1 MIDLTTITRRPFHKA
16 VVPPPVV
23 IPAPSSEGTTL
34 ITEQQ
39 VLFATAA
46 ATAMPRVRPSRWS
59 VAVKAVSHAMSAVFT
74 DSPPPAQRYRARRY
88 TYLEDALM
96 SREMGRL

>member
-1 MIDLTTITRRPFHKA
+1 MINQTTTRRTFHRT
-16 VVPPPVV
+16 VITSPVV
-23 IPAPSSEGTTL
+23 IPVASSEGTTL

-46 ATAMPRVRPSRWS
+46 AAAIPQVRPSRWS
-59 VAVKAVSHAMSAVFT
+59 LAITSVSGAMSALLAA
-74 DSPPPAQRYRARRY
+74 SRPPARRY
-88 TYLEDALM
+88 QGKRCTYLENALM

>member
-1 MIDLTTITRRPFHKA
+1 MIDLTTIRPTFRRTASPA
-16 VVPPPVV
+16 V
-23 IPAPSSEGTTL
+23 IPALTAAGTTL

-46 ATAMPRVRPSRWS
+46 ATTLPSVRPSRWS
-59 VAVKAVSHAMSAVFT
+59 VAMKSMSQAMSGLVS
-74 DSPPPAQRYRARRY
+74 DSRPPAQRYRARRLA
-88 TYLEDALM
+88 YLEDALM

>member
-1 MIDLTTITRRPFHKA
+1 MIDLTTIRPTFRRTA
-16 VVPPPVV
+16 SPVAM
-23 IPAPSSEGTTL
+23 PAPSAEGTTL

-46 ATAMPRVRPSRWS
+46 AVTLPSVQPSRWS
-59 VAVKAVSHAMSAVFT
+59 VAMKSVSHAMSGLV
-74 DSPPPAQRYRARRY
+74 SSSRPPAQRYRARRLA
-88 TYLEDALM
+88 YLEDAAM

>member
-1 MIDLTTITRRPFHKA
+1 MIDLTTIRPTFRRT
-16 VVPPPVV
+16 PVA
-23 IPAPSSEGTTL
+23 IPAPSAEGTTL

-46 ATAMPRVRPSRWS
+46 AVALPSVRPTRWS
-59 VAVKAVSHAMSAVFT
+59 VAMKSLSQAMSGLVP
-74 DSPPPAQRYRARRY
+74 DSRPPAQRYRARRLA
-88 TYLEDALM
+88 YLEDGLM

>member
-1 MIDLTTITRRPFHKA
+1 MINLTTTTRPTFHKT
-16 VVPPPVV
+16 VVPSPVV

-46 ATAMPRVRPSRWS
+46 AVAVPRVRPSHWS
-59 VAVKAVSHAMSAVFT
+59 AAVKAISHAMTTVFT
-74 DSPPPAQRYRARRY
+74 DSRPSAQRYQAQRF
-88 TYLEDALM
+88 TYLENALM